1 MGRIVLNI
9 SRGYN
14 TTLRT
19 AQRGAVSGSGFRING
34 EGFKINGEGL
44 YMNGNGF
51 QINGGALASED
62 TVRKEI
68 PASFRKVKL
77 DKKEKTKN
85 NIRLIL

>member
-9 SRGYN
+9 SKNYN
-14 TTLRT
+14 TTLRSNPKGT
-19 AQRGAVSGSGFRING
+19 VSGSGFKING

-44 YMNGNGF
+44 FMNGSGF
-51 QINGGALASED
+51 KINGAGVTSED

-68 PASFRKVKL
+68 PANFRKIKL